1 MDFDVSEKC
10 VGCGACVKECPMGV
24 LAMEAGRPIVR
35 AEKAAGCMACSHC
48 LAVCPE
54 GAVTLNGVSAAQ
66 CEALAGLPLP
76 TGEMLTN
83 LLASRRSVRQ
93 YATEGIPR
101 ARLDELMETLKAVP
115 TGCNIRN
122 LTFKVVATRAKLD
135 TLRQAMVDILLAKEA
150 TLPEFLKGVVGAIRK
165 KPTLDPFF
173 RGAPHLL
180 IVEGDPQAVTPQV
193 DCDAAC
199 AYFDLLMQASGYGTC
214 WCGFLRIIIDAVPEV
229 ADVFGIPRGAPFYA
243 MLFGVPAVRF
253 ARTVPRAAGAKVEF
267 IG

>member
-1 MDFDVSEKC
+1 
-10 VGCGACVKECPMGV
+10 MGI
-24 LAMEAGRPIVR
+24 LTLENGRPKVR
-35 AEKAAGCMACSHC
+35 VEKAAGCMACHHC
-48 LAVCPE
+48 MAVCPQ
-54 GAVTLNGVSAAQ
+54 GAVTLNGLSPAQ
-66 CEALAGLPLP
+66 NEALAGLSLP

-83 LLASRRSVRQ
+83 LLRTRRSVRQ
-93 YATEGIPR
+93 YAQEGIPR
-101 ARLDELMETLKAVP
+101 ARLEELMATLKNVP

-122 LTFKVVATRAKLD
+122 LTFKVVATREKLD
-135 TLRQAMVDILLAKEA
+135 ALRQEMVSILLAKEE

-165 KPTLDPFF
+165 KPALDPFF

-243 MLFGVPAVRF
+243 MLFGVPTVRF
-253 ARTVPRAAGAKVEF
+253 ARTVNRVDGAKVAYLV
-267 IG
+267 